1 MTDTRPTEPPPTSA
15 RPALPIR
22 SSFADR
28 GGEVGLV
35 VFWSSGFVG
44 GHLASL
50 ADASVFLVLFW
61 RFVLAAVL
69 LMPFMVVATRAIPS
83 GRQRA
88 WFGALRKQ
96 AGIGLL
102 AMGSYIALVVWAID
116 LGVPAGTTA
125 LITALQPLLTA
136 ALAGPLL
143 GERLG
148 LWGWAGLAIGFAGV
162 ALAVQGSLGSAPWW
176 AYGLPF
182 GSVLCVVV
190 ASVAAKGGSEGDDE
204 MVPSLLVV
212 IGVQSAATAVMMLLP
227 TRLTGPLVPPAD
239 PLFWSAVAWF
249 IALSTIG
256 AYGFYWLCLR
266 RTSATRVAS
275 LMYLTP
281 PVTAVWAW
289 TMFGEA
295 ITVGIVAGF
304 VVCLAGVWLAGQRR
318 A

>member
-1 MTDTRPTEPPPTSA
+1 M
-15 RPALPIR
+15 
-22 SSFADR
+22 
-28 GGEVGLV
+28 GG
-35 VFWSSGFVG
+35 S
-44 GHLASL
+44 LASL

-61 RFVLAAVL
+61 RFVLAAL
-69 LMPFMVVATRAIPS
+69 LLAPFVWLAWRSIAVAERSVWHAELV
-83 GRQRA
+83 R
-88 WFGALRKQ
+88 Q
-96 AGIGLL
+96 AGIGVL
-102 AMGSYIALVVWAID
+102 AMGAYIALVVWAID

-125 LITALQPLLTA
+125 LITALQPMLTA

-143 GERLG
+143 GERLDR
-148 LWGWAGLAIGFAGV
+148 WGWVGLLIGFVGV
-162 ALAVQGSLGSAPWW
+162 AFAVQGSLGSAPWW

-190 ASVAAKGGSEGDDE
+190 ASVAAKGAPDGREL
-204 MVPSLLVV
+204 SLPVV
-212 IGVQSAATAVMMLLP
+212 LGVQSAATAVALLVP
-227 TRLTGPLVPPAD
+227 AASVGSLVPPLD
-239 PLFWSAVAWF
+239 PLFWSAVVWF

-289 TMFGEA
+289 AMFGEA

-304 VVCLAGVWLAGQRR
+304 AICLLGVWLSGRSAPI
-318 A
+318 AK

>member
-1 MTDTRPTEPPPTSA
+1 MNAPTEASTAITPGPSA
-15 RPALPIR
+15 KRSAL
-22 SSFADR
+22 ADR
-28 GGEVGLV
+28 GSEVGLV

-44 GHLASL
+44 GSLASL

-61 RFVLAAVL
+61 RFVLAAL
-69 LMPFMVVATRAIPS
+69 LLSPFVWLAWRSIAATAEPSVWRAELV
-83 GRQRA
+83 R
-88 WFGALRKQ
+88 Q
-96 AGIGLL
+96 AGIGVL
-102 AMGSYIALVVWAID
+102 AMGAYIALVIWAID

-136 ALAGPLL
+136 AIAGPML

-148 LWGWAGLAIGFAGV
+148 RWGWVGLAIGFVGV
-162 ALAVQGSLGSAPWW
+162 AFAVQGSLGSAPWW

-190 ASVAAKGGSEGDDE
+190 ASVAAKGATDGPEL
-204 MVPSLLVV
+204 SLPVV
-212 IGVQSAATAVMMLLP
+212 IGVQSAATAVALLVP
-227 TRLTGPLVPPAD
+227 AASVGSLVPPLD
-239 PLFWSAVAWF
+239 PLFWSAVVWF

-289 TMFGEA
+289 AMFGEA

-304 VVCLAGVWLAGQRR
+304 AICLLGVWLSGRSALVGK
-318 A
+318 